1 MYITYKISLFHTLKP
16 DHVRQEYGGPHPLH
30 HDVQA
35 EQEEGGV
42 KGAVDGDIPDPRA
55 IKHSSAA
62 EAKAEHVEHSDHGS
76 QGGLGVSYQFQHF
89 ESSLGNV
96 LRVVYLLL
104 LNNVNKEINILKFA

>member
-42 KGAVDGDIPDPRA
+42 KGAVDGDIPDPGA
-55 IKHSSAA
+55 KKHPSAA
-62 EAKAEHVEHSDHGS
+62 EGEQEHVEHGYHGS
-76 QGGLGVSYQFQHF
+76 QGALGVSYQFQHF
-89 ESSLGNV
+89 GSSLGDDS
-96 LRVVYLLL
+96 
-104 LNNVNKEINILKFA
+104 